1 MEYEKAEA
9 TVVEF
14 ETEDIIA
21 TSGNIVCSSI
31 GCDETSGGSAK
42 PIVSE
47 DPPVR
52 YD

>member
-21 TSGNIVCSSI
+21 TSGNGGCSTKI
-31 GCDETSGGSAK
+31 GCDDRAGVSGEV
-42 PIVSE
+42 PTN
-47 DPPVR
+47 
-52 YD
+52 Y